1 MLPSVAMAR
10 FHGAP
15 FTRIDNYR
23 PLVGDGLVD
32 EILSLAR
39 DLRGLRICHV
49 NSTGFGGGVAELL
62 ARHVPLSRGLGLAA
76 EWRLMLGNPE
86 FFAVTKALHNALQGA
101 GWEMHPGL
109 IETYLDANR
118 ESARLLQSRYDVVMV
133 HDPQPAALRES
144 AGRRGSHWIWRCHI
158 DTSAPNPRAA
168 EFLRP
173 LLSPY
178 DALVFTMRD
187 FALPGLDPARIT
199 AIAPAIDPFST
210 KNMEL
215 PESLCRGAVVDSGI
229 DPRRPFVL
237 QVSRFDPWKDPM
249 GVIEAYKLARREVPG
264 LQLALVGAMAGD
276 DPEGWRL
283 LSRVEEAASDDPD
296 IQVMTN
302 MQGVG
307 NMEVNAFQRA
317 ADLVV
322 QKSLREGFGLV
333 VSESFWKGKPMV
345 CGRAGG
351 IPMQYPPGYEEFLV
365 DSVEECAADMVTLLR
380 DPGRARAFGSAA
392 RERVAREFLLPR
404 LLRDELKLL
413 KEVLAGESR
422 GPDFAFSDGRGGA
435 GHEGTAHPDHP

>member
-1 MLPSVAMAR
+1 MLPVVAMAR

-15 FTRIDNYR
+15 FTRIENYR
-23 PLVGDGLVD
+23 PLVGDELVD

-62 ARHVPLSRGLGLAA
+62 ARHVPLSRALGLAA
-76 EWRLMLGNPE
+76 EWRLMLGNPD

-101 GWEMHPGL
+101 EWELRPGTV
-109 IETYLDANR
+109 ETYLDSNR
-118 ESARLLQSRYDVVMV
+118 ESARLLQDRYDVIMV
-133 HDPQPAALRES
+133 HDPQPAALREC
-144 AGRRGSHWIWRCHI
+144 AGRRGARWIWRCHI

-173 LLSPY
+173 LLASY
-178 DALVFTMRD
+178 DALIFTMRE
-187 FALPGLDPARIT
+187 FALPGLDAGRIT
-199 AIAPAIDPFST
+199 AIPPAIDPFST

-215 PESLCRGAVVDSGI
+215 PEALWRGAVVNSGI

-249 GVIEAYKLARREVPG
+249 GVIEAYKLARREIPG

-283 LSRVEEAASDDPD
+283 LSRVQEASSDDPD
-296 IQVMTN
+296 IQVLTN

-333 VSESFWKGKPMV
+333 VSESFWKGRPMV

-365 DSVEECAADMVTLLR
+365 DSVEECASDMVRLLR
-380 DPGRARAFGSAA
+380 DPELARAFGDAA
-392 RERVAREFLLPR
+392 RGHVTREFLLPR

-413 KEVLAGESR
+413 KAVLAG
-422 GPDFAFSDGRGGA
+422 AHCGRDSA
-435 GHEGTAHPDHP
+435 CR